1 MVRVFV
7 LTVGSLLCAL
17 VALFFIPRS
26 WPPSVG
32 GRVAHHHLCTSCGT
46 HRVTRMAAGLQLG
59 VELEETES
67 SRWML
72 AQADG
77 QHAHS
82 WVYSHKTW
90 NNGIACAL
98 PSGRHQL
105 RTFWLARE
113 RVGDDPRLLALVREF
128 LSTGDADTQRREEIV
143 AKVVSLD
150 VEAK

>member
-59 VELEETES
+59 GNES
-67 SRWML
+67 YPGIF
-72 AQADG
+72 QPFGGFG
-77 QHAHS
+77 QHHEVVDGA
-82 WVYSHKTW
+82 
-90 NNGIACAL
+90 IAI
-98 PSGRHQL
+98 
-105 RTFWLARE
+105 
-113 RVGDDPRLLALVREF
+113 
-128 LSTGDADTQRREEIV
+128 ADTPGTGLEHKQELRPVLAELV
-143 AKVVSLD
+143 P
-150 VEAK
+150 EAFG